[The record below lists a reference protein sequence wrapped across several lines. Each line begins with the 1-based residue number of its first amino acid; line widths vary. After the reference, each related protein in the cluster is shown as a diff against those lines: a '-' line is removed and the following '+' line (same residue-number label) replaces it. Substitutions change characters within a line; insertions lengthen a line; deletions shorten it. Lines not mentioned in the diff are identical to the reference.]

1 MLQQH
6 ERAWWWKIAMHLDEA
21 QRSMTNVLV
30 HNVDDPTPVHL
41 LQAKFRE
48 AQAFLLEIFRWKG
61 LLPGTVFSGPVA
73 STAVAADVTGAA
85 FTASVDDGQSTAVTS
100 VDEIPHADG
109 VVPASQ
115 ADEIVLTSQIIGE
128 DPAQEILSKSASN
141 IDALLHREGL
151 AR

>member
-1 MLQQH
+1 MLQPH
-6 ERAWWWKIAMHLDEA
+6 ERAWWWKVAMHLDEA

-41 LQAKFRE
+41 LQGKFRE

-61 LLPGTVFSGPVA
+61 LLPGTVFSGPAA

-85 FTASVDDGQSTAVTS
+85 STASADGQSIAVTS
-100 VDEIPHADG
+100 VGEIPHAEG

-115 ADEIVLTSQIIGE
+115 ADEIVPTSQIIGD
-128 DPAQEILSKSASN
+128 DPVQEILSKSASN
-141 IDALLHREGL
+141 LDALLHREGL